1 MKSYEVVDFICSQRS
16 NRVIT
21 YTELVIILSNKRI
34 DKQIS
39 EDAEYVDGYRFNQ
52 FDLTSTKP
60 LVQHIRPTQL
70 TLGDF

>member
-1 MKSYEVVDFICSQRS
+1 MHW
-16 NRVIT
+16 
-21 YTELVIILSNKRI
+21 
-34 DKQIS
+34 QIS

-60 LVQHIRPTQL
+60 LVQHVRPTQL